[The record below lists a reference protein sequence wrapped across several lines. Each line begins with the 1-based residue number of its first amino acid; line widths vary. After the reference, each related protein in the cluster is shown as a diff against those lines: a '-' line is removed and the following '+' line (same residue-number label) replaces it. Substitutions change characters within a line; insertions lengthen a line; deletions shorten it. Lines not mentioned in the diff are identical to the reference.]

1 MGARQKSGINELLI
15 LICDMQYIEF
25 DILNMIQNN
34 RSGFVNIL

>member
-25 DILNMIQNN
+25 DILNKIQNN